1 MFFGRQDLPDGIY
14 SELTSGPLGQCFVL
28 YGQKRSGKSSVLRQ
42 LAKRLGPPNL
52 AVHLS
57 LGTIDTARAERS
69 FVQACIDALYERL
82 VHDFDMTDVLGNNW
96 PPDFQVQGSPI

>member
-1 MFFGRQDLPDGIY
+1 MFFGRQELLDRIY

-57 LGTIDTARAERS
+57 LGTIDTAKAERS
-69 FVQACIDALYERL
+69 FVQACIDALSERL
-82 VHDFDMTDVLGNNW
+82 VRDLYIANVVHEYC
-96 PPDFQVQGSPI
+96 PPDLH